1 MVLGEGEEFGAHPEP
16 EGMKIL
22 LSLDGSPTS
31 ESALP
36 VALAMAR
43 RLQAEVLL
51 VRVGDLGA
59 GKSLGAQPSII
70 AGRKHEQ
77 EELRTYLEAQQKV
90 CQGVES
96 RFRVLSGEPW
106 EALVKVATKEECD
119 LIVMASSGRTGVSRW
134 LLGSVAESVVRQ
146 SPCPVLL
153 VRAAPGGA
161 DFRRVL
167 APVDGSKPSL
177 AALERLSPF
186 LSEGAEV
193 TLLRVGDA
201 APEPI
206 PVPGATVTPRALP
219 GSPAE
224 VILGLANDEKPDLIV
239 MSTRGRSTLSRLLVG
254 SCTEKVMHQARCPL
268 LIFPPVRP

>member
-1 MVLGEGEEFGAHPEP
+1 MR
-16 EGMKIL
+16 IL
-22 LSLDGSPTS
+22 LSLDGSPNS

-51 VRVGDLGA
+51 VRVGDLDA
-59 GKSLGAQPSII
+59 GKSFGAQPSIV

-77 EELRTYLEAQQKV
+77 EELRTYLEGQQKL
-90 CQGVES
+90 CEGVES

-106 EALVKVATKEECD
+106 ESLVKAASKEACG

-134 LLGSVAESVVRQ
+134 LLGSVAESVIRQ

-161 DFRRVL
+161 EFHKVL
-167 APVDGSKPSL
+167 APVDGSPPSL
-177 AALERLSPF
+177 AALDRLSPF
-186 LSEGAEV
+186 LPAGAEV

-201 APEPI
+201 APDLESLQ
-206 PVPGATVTPRALP
+206 VPGATVTSRVMP
-219 GSPAE
+219 GQPAE
-224 VILGLANDEKPDLIV
+224 VILALATEEKPDLIV

-254 SCTEKVMHQARCPL
+254 SCTEKVMHQARRPL
-268 LIFPPVRP
+268 LIFPPVRQ